1 MNNKSYEL
9 SEKIIRKSSI
19 HDSKHGLIEFLYH
32 SIYSSSLQECESVP
46 EEQHSR
52 QDHHED

>member
-9 SEKIIRKSSI
+9 SGVIIRKSSI
-19 HDSKHGLIEFLYH
+19 HDSEHGLIEFLYR

-46 EEQHSR
+46 EEQHSH
-52 QDHHED
+52 QDRRED

>member
-19 HDSKHGLIEFLYH
+19 HDSEHGLIEFLYR
-32 SIYSSSLQECESVP
+32 SIYSSSLQGCESVR

-52 QDHHED
+52 RDHPED